1 MGSATTRALGETTAL
16 LGTAAGVDLGVSG
29 ELFAAARALADSR
42 QLSGALADAA
52 ASEDSRANAVAA
64 VFAGWH
70 PTTVSLLSSVARQRW
85 SSEDDLVDA
94 VEELAIRAAAVA
106 EPSADVEGELFEVS
120 RIVAANPELEL
131 ALGSRLGEA
140 GVKGELVR
148 SLLSGRASE
157 ATVLIA
163 SSVVQ
168 RPRERRVRQLLSRAL
183 RLVADER
190 GRAVAIVHVAVEPSA
205 EQLGRLTDM
214 LGRRYG
220 TEVALNVVVDPDIVG
235 GLRIEIGDDVID
247 ATVSSRLN
255 DLRQRLAG

>member
-16 LGTAAGVDLGVSG
+16 LSAVAGVDLGVSG

-52 ASEDSRANAVAA
+52 APEAA
-64 VFAGWH
+64 RTKVVSDVFGAWN
-70 PTTVSLLSSVARQRW
+70 PVTLSLLTSVARQRW
-85 SSEDDLVDA
+85 SSSDDLIDA
-94 VEELAIRAAAVA
+94 VEELAIRAAAIA

-120 RIVAANPELEL
+120 RTVATNPELEL

-140 GVKGELVR
+140 DVKGELVQ
-148 SLLSGRASE
+148 SLLVGRASA

-168 RPRERRVRQLLSRAL
+168 RPRERRVRQLLTRAL
-183 RLVADER
+183 RLVAEER
-190 GRAVAIVHVAVEPSA
+190 GRTVATVHAAVVPSP
-205 EQLGRLTDM
+205 EQLTRLTET

-220 TEVALNVVVDPDIVG
+220 TDVALNVVVDPSVMG

-247 ATVSSRLN
+247 ATASSRLN